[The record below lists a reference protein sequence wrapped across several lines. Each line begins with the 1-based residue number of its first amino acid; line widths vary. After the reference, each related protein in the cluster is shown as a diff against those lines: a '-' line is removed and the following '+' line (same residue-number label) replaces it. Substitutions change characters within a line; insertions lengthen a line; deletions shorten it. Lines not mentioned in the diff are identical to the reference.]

1 METMM
6 RIEFGGHMRRFLTM
20 LFVASLVSV
29 TAGCSHTYQQAETTF
44 TKADGEAAAHDKSK
58 EPYRRPLLGMV
69 KGYWVST
76 DAVPDSKAM
85 RLPPKFK
92 ERTQIKAVELPL
104 SAIMSNHV
112 ARYGF
117 GSVYSQSIS
126 KDTRVTVDYTGD
138 LVGALSAISSASG
151 LRWELRGNDIYWSDV
166 ETRTYPIPMI
176 QGSTS
181 YNSTV
186 GGSLT
191 TSTGGTTTAGTGGT
205 AGSGGSGSGTSTQTV
220 SRSASGVS
228 VWKDLEAQV
237 KNMLSKRGSMF
248 VSESTATLTVTDYP
262 NNLASIETFVA
273 ALTKE
278 LTRQVMVQ
286 VDVIEVTLNDRSAHG
301 IDWSAVSGRVGQFGF
316 NLNVANSS
324 NVFPSGVSAP
334 TLTATYRA
342 GETTASQA
350 LVKALE
356 TQGRVS
362 VKTQPRVVTLNNQQA
377 IIQIG
382 SEVSYVASASTTT
395 TTSVGSTTALAPGVV
410 RSGLMM
416 YLLPRVMPKD
426 DIMMQ
431 MSLSINS
438 IKQIRSIT
446 SGGSTIEVPEITTKN
461 FQQMTKL
468 KNGQS
473 MVLAGFR
480 QITSDQK
487 GEGITREA
495 PWVLGS
501 QSAADGRIDTIVL
514 ITPFVLDDKG

>member
-1 METMM
+1 MLY
-6 RIEFGGHMRRFLTM
+6 RRVLLS
-20 LFVASLVSV
+20 LFMAFAVFSV
-29 TAGCSHTYQQAETTF
+29 AGCASTYKAADADF
-44 TKADGEAAAHDKSK
+44 TKADAEAKQHEQNK
-58 EPYRRPLLGMV
+58 EPYRRPLLGVV

-76 DAVPDSKAM
+76 DAVPESKAM
-85 RLPPKFK
+85 RLPPKFN
-92 ERTQIKAVELPL
+92 ERTQIKAVDIPL
-104 SAIMSNHV
+104 STIMSSHIS
-112 ARYGF
+112 RYGF

-126 KDTRVTVDYTGD
+126 KDTRVTVDYAGT

-151 LRWELRGNDIYWSDV
+151 LRWELRDNDIYWSDV
-166 ETRTYPIPMI
+166 ETRTYPIPML
-176 QGSTS
+176 QGTTS
-181 YNSTV
+181 YSSTV

-191 TSTGGTTTAGTGGT
+191 STTGGTSAGATGGTSTGGG
-205 AGSGGSGSGTSTQTV
+205 GSGTSSQTV
-220 SRSASGVS
+220 SRSASGIS
-228 VWKDLEAQV
+228 VWKDLESQV
-237 KNMLSKRGSMF
+237 KGMLSKRGTMF
-248 VSESTATLTVTDYP
+248 VSEATATLTVTDYP
-262 NNLASIETFVA
+262 NHLASIETFVSV
-273 ALTKE
+273 LSKE

-286 VDVIEVTLNDRSAHG
+286 VDVIEITLNDRSAHG
-301 IDWSAVSGRVGQFGF
+301 IDWTAVSGRVGQLGF
-316 NLNVANSS
+316 NLNIANAS

-342 GETTASQA
+342 GSTTAATA

-382 SEVSYVASASTTT
+382 SEVSYVAQASTTT
-395 TTSVGSTTALAPGVV
+395 TTSVGSTTALIPGVA

-446 SGGSTIEVPEITTKN
+446 SGGSTIEVPEIATKN
-461 FQQMTKL
+461 FQQMTRL

-480 QITSDQK
+480 QISSEQK
-487 GEGITREA
+487 GEGVSREA
-495 PWVLGS
+495 PWIFGS
-501 QSAADGRIDTIVL
+501 QSATDGRVDTIVL
-514 ITPFVLDDKG
+514 ITPYILDDKS